1 MRSVSRHS
9 FTHHGKVGLG
19 SFALNDAVNSEGDV
33 RCGKRIA
40 ISELHV
46 VANDECPGKTVVRA
60 EIVGREVVLEFQIL
74 VGRNKRRLNKGLM
87 DMLAAT
93 PRTQRVETGGR
104 LAASVHGHDNLVGS
118 RSAFAAL
125 RRRPARA
132 CRKHTTKR
140 CDGSAARGQLQKI
153 APFAHCNALLVYRH
167 FRFLPF

>member
-1 MRSVSRHS
+1 MRGIGGHGLA
-9 FTHHGKVGLG
+9 HHREVGLG
-19 SFALNDAVNSEGDV
+19 SLSLNDAIDGEGDV

-40 ISELHV
+40 IGELHV
-46 VANDECPGKTVVRA
+46 VANGERPGETIIRA
-60 EIVGREVVLEFQIL
+60 EIIGRKVVLELQVL

-93 PRTQRVETGGR
+93 PRAQRVETSGG
-104 LAASVHGHDNLVGS
+104 LAAGIHGNDNLVGS

-132 CRKHTTKR
+132 CREHAAKR

-167 FRFLPF
+167 FRFLPS